1 MLDGMKRALAVVTCL
16 AILCPSAA
24 AQEPPLWFA
33 PPVDGALVAHFEAP
47 VRKWGSGHR
56 GIDFAA
62 APGTAVRA
70 AAPGRV
76 AFAGSVAGTL
86 AVTIDHG
93 ELQTTYSALSAV
105 EVSAGEHVE
114 RGYWIGASGEAH
126 AGAGA
131 GLHFGVKAGETY
143 LDPSGFLGPVD
154 ASAAIHLA
162 PVVDTFVEDVPMH
175 PFPAGAGDH
184 ARDCVEHEAVE
195 AATAPPND
203 NVVVAINGLGS
214 SSSGPT
220 GTELYRHAVD
230 LLRYPAERVYLFS
243 YSGTDGPRL
252 HAPYEP
258 AATFGDLR
266 VAATKLHALL
276 REVGAR
282 HPGADVD
289 LLAHSQG
296 GLVARIFLQRLA
308 TSWAPG
314 VPRVDHLVTL
324 ATPHTGAPA
333 ADIAARMDDTVVGHA
348 VNEVLSD
355 LARETGLFPD
365 PRAEAVAQL
374 SPDSE
379 LHALLAREDVAFGTR
394 VLSLAVP
401 DDLAVPAHRTRLAH
415 EQNLT
420 LPPAGGF
427 AHSRIV
433 ESERAASVA
442 HDFLRDAPPSCP
454 GGWDTW
460 GPRLGWL
467 VEAVEDRI
475 W

>member
-1 MLDGMKRALAVVTCL
+1 MWLT
-16 AILCPSAA
+16 
-24 AQEPPLWFA
+24 
-33 PPVDGALVAHFEAP
+33 PPVDGAVAAQFQAP

-56 GIDFAA
+56 GVDFTA

-70 AAPGRV
+70 AAAGRV
-76 AFAGSVAGTL
+76 TFAGSVAGTL
-86 AVTIDHG
+86 AVTVDHG
-93 ELQTTYSALSAV
+93 ELQTTYSSLSDV
-105 EVSAGEHVE
+105 EVSEGEFVG

-126 AGAGA
+126 AGGAA

-143 LDPSGFLGPVD
+143 LDPAGFLGPVD

-175 PFPAGAGDH
+175 PFPASAGDH
-184 ARDCVEHEAVE
+184 SRDCVEHDSVE

-220 GTELYRHAVD
+220 DTDLYRHAVD

-243 YSGTDGPRL
+243 YAGTDGPRL
-252 HAPYEP
+252 HRPYDP
-258 AATFGDLR
+258 SATFGDLGL
-266 VAATKLHALL
+266 AATKLHALL
-276 REVGAR
+276 REVAAR

-296 GLVARIFLQRLA
+296 GLVARFFLQRLA
-308 TSWAPG
+308 TAWTPG
-314 VPRVDHLVTL
+314 LPRVEHLVTL

-333 ADIAARMDDTVVGHA
+333 ADIAARMDDTIAGNA
-348 VNEVLSD
+348 INDVLSD
-355 LARETGLFPD
+355 LARGTELFPD

-379 LHALLAREDVAFGTR
+379 LHALLAREDVAYGTR

-401 DDLAVPAHRTRLAH
+401 DDVAVPAHRTRLDH
-415 EQNLT
+415 EKSLT

-442 HDFLRDAPPSCP
+442 HDFLRDAAPSCP

-460 GPRLGWL
+460 GPRWGRL
-467 VEAVEDRI
+467 VEALEDRI